1 MTATATDRIR
11 IGIIGTGFG
20 AQHIEFFRQIDGVDV
35 TAIASAQAV
44 RAEAMAERHGIPFA
58 TSDYQ
63 ELFDQ
68 VDAVVIVSPPQMHA
82 QMALDAIALGKHVF
96 CEKPLAA
103 TLAQARLMRDA
114 AVKSPDIACMVNFQQ
129 RFTAHFGE
137 AARLVANG
145 SVGRLVM
152 ADMRVTMNPVDYLA
166 ADIWS
171 DSKSAWFSQ
180 ASQGGGLLAS
190 SVGPHLIDLL
200 AWIAGPV
207 VEVSCRT
214 TTLLRDITL
223 PDGTLVPNIDA
234 EDGFVLLA
242 RCANNALLTIRGVP
256 VVYGGGEW
264 SLELH
269 GDAGSLIVAG
279 TELRVARPGDAAPAA
294 IAQPAPINPRTAIAQ
309 RFIDAI
315 RSGVPSPTPTFDDGL
330 TCQAILEAA
339 LGSARDGGWVAV
351 TN

>member
-1 MTATATDRIR
+1 MNTTSTIR

-20 AQHIEFFRQIDGVDV
+20 VQHVEFFRQIDGVEV
-35 TAIASAQAV
+35 TAIASAQAA
-44 RAEAMAERHGIPFA
+44 RAHAAAERLAIPFA
-58 TSDYQ
+58 TGDYQ
-63 ELFDQ
+63 ELFDHT
-68 VDAVVIVSPPQMHA
+68 DAVVIVAPPGLHA
-82 QMALDAIALGKHVF
+82 YMALDAIARDKHVF

-114 AVKSPDIACMVNFQQ
+114 AANAPGSVCMVNFQQ
-129 RFTAHFGE
+129 RFTAHFGQ
-137 AARLVANG
+137 AARLVADG
-145 SVGRLVM
+145 SLGKLVM

-166 ADIWS
+166 ADVWS

-180 ASQGGGLLAS
+180 TEQGGGLLAS

-200 AWIAGPV
+200 AWIAGPIA
-207 VEVSCRT
+207 EVSCRT
-214 TTLLRDITL
+214 TTMLRDITL
-223 PDGTLVPNIDA
+223 PNGTLVSDIDA

-242 RCANNALLTIRGVP
+242 HCANGALLTIRGAP

-269 GDAGSLIVAG
+269 GDAGSLVVDG
-279 TELRVARPGDAAPAA
+279 SELRRAGVGDDAPTA
-294 IAQPAPINPRTAIAQ
+294 IEQPTPINPRTAIAQ

-315 RSGVPSPTPTFDDGL
+315 RSGAPSPTPTFDDGL

-339 LGSARDGGWVAV
+339 LQSARDRTWVSV
-351 TN
+351 TL